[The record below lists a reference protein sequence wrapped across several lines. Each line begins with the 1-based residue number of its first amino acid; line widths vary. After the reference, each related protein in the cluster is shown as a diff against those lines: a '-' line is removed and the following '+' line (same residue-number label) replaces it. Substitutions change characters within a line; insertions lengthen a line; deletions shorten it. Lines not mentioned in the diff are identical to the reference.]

1 MAMLFC
7 NIGWMENYRGQTADD
22 QIRGGGEYV
31 KRVGMGHEVCNFAPN
46 PDDGYLYGYVQPVA
60 KTIDLKRL
68 DKNNNGISVSGV
80 TVVWVATHHSDNKS
94 LGTKIVGWYRNAT
107 VFATFQTFDNVPELQ
122 KENGISSYIIKAPA
136 EQAVLLPIDARV
148 MVVPRAQDIKG
159 FLGQSNVWYGDSD
172 NTDVQKFID
181 NVAQIIEQYEPE
193 SDSGCLKGK
202 RTYAKDQEKKVQ
214 VEQAAIEICRNHF
227 EGLGYTVNSVE
238 KDNCGWDLEAKVD
251 RTLLKI
257 EVKGL
262 SGNTFNIGL
271 TPNEYKAFEQKTD
284 DYRLAVVINA
294 LNTPKLFVCRFSQEQ
309 KAWIAEAAGEQPRK
323 LIIKSIMSASISC

>member
-22 QIRGGGEYV
+22 KIRGGGKNV
-31 KRVGMGHEVCNFAPN
+31 KIAGMGHEVCNFVPN

-80 TVVWVATHHSDNKS
+80 TVVWVATHHSNNKS

-107 VFATFQTFDNVPELQ
+107 IFATFQTFDNVPELQ

-148 MVVPRAQDIKG
+148 MVVPRARDIKG

-181 NVAQIIEQYEPE
+181 NVAQMIEQYEPE

-238 KDNCGWDLEAKVD
+238 KDNCGWDLEAKAD

-271 TPNEYKAFEQKTD
+271 TPNEYKAFEQKAD

-323 LIIKSIMSASISC
+323 LTIESIMSASISC